1 MRGDDNK
8 RVLVIEDEE
17 AIRDRMVR
25 ILGFEGYE
33 ARGAENGLAGVSMAH
48 DFRPDVILCDVM
60 MPEGDGF
67 EVLSLLRQHLDTE
80 VIPIIFVSAAAERA
94 SVRFAME
101 NGADDY
107 LTKPFT
113 TEELV
118 GAIEAQLKKR
128 STLERRWREE

>member
-1 MRGDDNK
+1 MAEGGGNRI
-8 RVLVIEDEE
+8 LVIEDEE

-25 ILGFEGYE
+25 ILAFEGYE
-33 ARGAENGLAGVSMAH
+33 ARGAANGISGVSMAH

-60 MPEGDGF
+60 MRESDGN
-67 EVLSLLRQHLDTE
+67 EVLNRLRQHLDTE
-80 VIPIIFVSAAAERA
+80 VIPIIMVSAATDRA
-94 SVRFAME
+94 SIRFAME

-118 GAIEAQLKKR
+118 AAIQAQVTKR
-128 STLERRWREE
+128 ARLERHYRDG